1 MGANMANYYR
11 PSGIVPIG
19 GLVQTLFAGLGSA
32 ISIAIAYSYAMV
44 YIPIIYLNFLGTF
57 GFGFIIGYL
66 VKQSARAG
74 RIRNRV
80 VPAAI
85 GFVSGLAGVY
95 FAWGADLLARQGVGN
110 LGFLAA
116 FRPEILW
123 SYIQWFYEN
132 GQWGIGQHANNNVSG
147 IPLAIVWLAEFGVI
161 VGLATAIPWG
171 EMRKWVFCENCG
183 WWETI
188 ETNLNCFSAVDADK
202 IAERLKQEDL
212 SVLRELAPA
221 RATDMM
227 HLRLH
232 LATCGTCDDSNYL
245 DLDQVTVTIDK
256 KGNVKTTSKLLVE
269 KLQIA
274 AADVPL
280 VKAAGPAA
288 ESPAPAAEATT
299 TDQEPASANENP
311 GERPA

>member
-1 MGANMANYYR
+1 MANFYR
-11 PSGIVPIG
+11 HSGIVPIG
-19 GLVQTLFAGLGSA
+19 GLIQTIFAGLGSA

-44 YIPIIYLNFLGTF
+44 YIPIIYLNFLGTA

-74 RIRNRV
+74 KIRNRV
-80 VPAAI
+80 VPAVI

-95 FAWGADLLARQGVGN
+95 FAWGADLLARQGAPGN

-147 IPLAIVWLAEFGVI
+147 IPLAIVWVTEFGVI
-161 VGLATAIPWG
+161 VGLATASPWG
-171 EMRKWVFCENCG
+171 ETRKWVFCENCG

-188 ETNLNCFSAVDADK
+188 ESNLNCFSAVDADK
-202 IAERLKQEDL
+202 IAERLKQDDL
-212 SVLRELAPA
+212 TVLSEMAAA
-221 RATDMM
+221 RPTDLM

-232 LATCGTCDDSNYL
+232 LATCETCDESNYL

-280 VKAAGPAA
+280 VKAAGPAP
-288 ESPAPAAEATT
+288 ESPAPGAELASEN
-299 TDQEPASANENP
+299 QKPAGVHESP
-311 GERPA
+311 GESASGGA

>member
-1 MGANMANYYR
+1 MAHYYR

-19 GLVQTLFAGLGSA
+19 GLLQTLFAGLGSA
-32 ISIAIAYSYAMV
+32 ISIAVAYSYAMV

-57 GFGFIIGYL
+57 CFGFVIGYL

-95 FAWGADLLARQGVGN
+95 FAWGADLLARQGAPGN

-116 FRPEILW
+116 FRPQILW

-147 IPLAIVWLAEFGVI
+147 IPLALVWVAEFGVI

-183 WWETI
+183 WWATTES
-188 ETNLNCFSAVDADK
+188 NLNCYSAVDADK
-202 IAERLKQEDL
+202 NAERLKQEDL

-221 RATDMM
+221 RPTDLM

-232 LATCGTCDDSNYL
+232 VTTCETCDESNYL

-269 KLQIA
+269 KMQIA

-280 VKAAGPAA
+280 VKAAGPAP
-288 ESPAPAAEATT
+288 ESPAPASEATS
-299 TDQEPASANENP
+299 EGRVPAGAPENP
-311 GERPA
+311 GESASGGA